1 MKAEIIAVGT
11 ELLLGQI
18 VNTNAAFLSQ
28 ELAALGI
35 NVYHHVVVGDNA
47 KRLETVLEQAEKRSD
62 LIILTG
68 GLGPTKDDMT
78 KQTVAAH
85 LKRKLVSDQNALEKI
100 QAFHQRSKRPMTENN
115 RLQALVIEESTV
127 LANKTGLAAG
137 MFLKKDSLN
146 YLLLPGPPN
155 ELKPMFLNE
164 AKPLLQ
170 KENPTESLMV
180 SRVLRFYGIGESRLV
195 TVLDDLIEEQ
205 TNPTLAPYAGD
216 YEVTLRITANGDS
229 QACCQMLLDNLEE
242 KIQLRVGE
250 YFYGYGDTTRLPEVV
265 VELLKTQA
273 LTITAAESLTG
284 GGFQSLLASVAGASD
299 IFSGGFVAYQ
309 NEIKEQLLGVSGKTL
324 SEKGAV
330 SKECAI
336 EMAEGIRQLMK
347 TKMAL
352 SFTGVA
358 GPAMLENQP
367 VGTVW
372 IALAQENQPTIAVC
386 HHFSRDRNGNREQA
400 ILAGFD
406 LIRRVLLSLPIET
419 ES

>member
-47 KRLETVLEQAEKRSD
+47 KRLEAVLEQAEKRSD

-85 LKRKLVSDQNALEKI
+85 LKKKLVIDQNALEKI
-100 QAFHQRSKRPMTENN
+100 NVFHQASNRPMTENN
-115 RLQALVIEESTV
+115 RLQALVIEGSTV

-137 MFLKKDSLN
+137 MFLKKDTVN

-180 SRVLRFYGIGESRLV
+180 SRVLRFYGIG
-195 TVLDDLIEEQ
+195 
-205 TNPTLAPYAGD
+205 AG
-216 YEVTLRITANGDS
+216 E
-229 QACCQMLLDNLEE
+229 
-242 KIQLRVGE
+242 
-250 YFYGYGDTTRLPEVV
+250 
-265 VELLKTQA
+265 
-273 LTITAAESLTG
+273 
-284 GGFQSLLASVAGASD
+284 
-299 IFSGGFVAYQ
+299 
-309 NEIKEQLLGVSGKTL
+309 
-324 SEKGAV
+324 
-330 SKECAI
+330 
-336 EMAEGIRQLMK
+336 
-347 TKMAL
+347 
-352 SFTGVA
+352 
-358 GPAMLENQP
+358 
-367 VGTVW
+367 
-372 IALAQENQPTIAVC
+372 
-386 HHFSRDRNGNREQA
+386 
-400 ILAGFD
+400 
-406 LIRRVLLSLPIET
+406 
-419 ES
+419 